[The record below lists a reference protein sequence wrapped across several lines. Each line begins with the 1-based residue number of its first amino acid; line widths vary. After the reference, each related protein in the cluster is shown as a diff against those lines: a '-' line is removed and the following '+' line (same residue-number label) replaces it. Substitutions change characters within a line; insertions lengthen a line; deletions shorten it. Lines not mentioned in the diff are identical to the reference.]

1 MNGFNWQV
9 LGDPAPESLEDAR
22 LQLHYAAQVA
32 AAAGLTFLEPAPDG
46 SQSCLRW
53 SDPLAALHG
62 WSIPARPSFQ
72 LALRPSDF
80 ELVLVGEE
88 GSLHSS
94 FPLHQRTLEE
104 GYGWIVSAIES
115 FTGQPLDQKI
125 SKLGHEMPVHTVG
138 DGKVFAFQPSESFAE
153 LARWYHNA
161 NGLLQEVRQTEPRG
175 SLVRCWP
182 HHFDIAIL
190 IALDPD
196 GDPESSR
203 SVGIGMVPGDAGYR
217 QPYFYL
223 TPWPYPPDPVLPPLE
238 GGGSWHTEEWLGAIL
253 PASELV
259 RQPSADSQVRQ
270 ARAFIDSAL
279 RACLDLV
286 G

>member
-1 MNGFNWQV
+1 M
-9 LGDPAPESLEDAR
+9 
-22 LQLHYAAQVA
+22 
-32 AAAGLTFLEPAPDG
+32 
-46 SQSCLRW
+46 
-53 SDPLAALHG
+53 
-62 WSIPARPSFQ
+62 
-72 LALRPSDF
+72 
-80 ELVLVGEE
+80 
-88 GSLHSS
+88 HSS

-104 GYGWIVSAIES
+104 GYGWIASAIES
-115 FTGQPLDQKI
+115 FRDQPLGQKI
-125 SKLGHEMPVHTVG
+125 SKLGHEMPDHAVRQG
-138 DGKVFAFQPSESFAE
+138 EAFAFQPTEPFAE

-182 HHFDIAIL
+182 HHFDIAML
-190 IALDPD
+190 IALNPD

-203 SVGIGMVPGDAGYR
+203 SVGIGMVPGDAAYR
-217 QPYFYL
+217 QPYFYV

-238 GGGSWHTEEWLGAIL
+238 AEGSWHTEGWLGAIL

-259 RQPSADSQVRQ
+259 RQRSTDSQVRQ
-270 ARAFIDSAL
+270 ARAFVDSAL